1 MDLPPTTMKKE
12 DDRCQVKRSLHQRFF
27 GKSEG
32 REIQAHNRLL
42 KALDKLLFS

>member
-1 MDLPPTTMKKE
+1 MHQMDLPPTTMKKE
-12 DDRCQVKRSLHQRFF
+12 DDRCQVN